1 MLFQPLGFI
10 LLVFVR
16 IIYETVCAAVPCI
29 CFLYPVHTETCCMM
43 RWDLYLTGRS
53 HFCDISQYQS
63 LESSAD
69 IVFVCFVHVTQIV
82 FSTIGGGTGVE
93 RLACCPSGFAS
104 KRTLGLGPL
113 TRSFSGPAWWT
124 VCHRF
129 GDLLGVCHFTNEPLL
144 HVEPTCVQ
152 FLVFSTLVMRRSA
165 SSVVHAVDC
174 RY

>member
-69 IVFVCFVHVTQIV
+69 IVFVCFVHVTQIA

-124 VCHRF
+124 VI
-129 GDLLGVCHFTNEPLL
+129 DLETCSGFVTLPTSHFFMWNRR
-144 HVEPTCVQ
+144 
-152 FLVFSTLVMRRSA
+152 VFNSLCSRRL
-165 SSVVHAVDC
+165 
-174 RY
+174 